1 MTESDN
7 KYRRNDALL
16 DRLFADEE
24 AEHEAYAIDD
34 ALMDVEIDEAM
45 QRRRHNRATH

>member
-1 MTESDN
+1 MTEFDN

-16 DRLFADEE
+16 DRLFAEE
-24 AEHEAYAIDD
+24 AAEHEAHAIED

-45 QRRRHNRATH
+45 KRRRHNRATH

>member
-1 MTESDN
+1 MTESDD

-16 DRLFADEE
+16 DRLFTDED
-24 AEHEAYAIDD
+24 AEHEAHDIDD

-45 QRRRHNRATH
+45 QRRRRNRATR

>member
-7 KYRRNDALL
+7 KYRRNEALL
-16 DRLFADEE
+16 DRLFAEE
-24 AEHEAYAIDD
+24 AAEREAYAIDD

-45 QRRRHNRATH
+45 KRRRHNRSTH

>member
-45 QRRRHNRATH
+45 QRRRHNRTTH

>member
-16 DRLFADEE
+16 ERLFAEE
-24 AEHEAYAIDD
+24 AAEREALDIDD

-45 QRRRHNRATH
+45 KRRRDNRTTH

>member
-16 DRLFADEE
+16 DRLFAEE
-24 AEHEAYAIDD
+24 AAEREAYAIDD

-45 QRRRHNRATH
+45 KRRRHNRSTH

>member
-16 DRLFADEE
+16 DRLFAEE
-24 AEHEAYAIDD
+24 AAEHEAYAIED
-34 ALMDVEIDEAM
+34 ALMDVEIDETM
-45 QRRRHNRATH
+45 KRRRHNRSIH

>member
-1 MTESDN
+1 MTESSD

-16 DRLFADEE
+16 DRLFADEA

-45 QRRRHNRATH
+45 KRRRHNRTTH

>member
-1 MTESDN
+1 MTESND

-16 DRLFADEE
+16 DRLFADEA
-24 AEHEAYAIDD
+24 AEHEAYAIDN

-45 QRRRHNRATH
+45 QRRRRNRTTH